1 MEEPDASKAVD
12 KRRTPR
18 RRSALEV
25 SLHGDTSMLD
35 VKTKNDSEKFPLTL
49 LGHTSD
55 LNETG
60 LGLVLP
66 SFSIDEEFCADQS
79 QTLQLEVSLP
89 RASVKMEAAPV
100 HCEPLNKRE
109 PTSGYILGM
118 RITNM
123 DESDRQRFLKFLHAN
138 A

>member
-35 VKTKNDSEKFPLTL
+35 IRTKNDSEKFPLTL

-60 LGLVLP
+60 LGLILP
-66 SFSIDEEFCADQS
+66 SFRIDEEFCADQS
-79 QTLQLEVSLP
+79 RTLQLEVGLP
-89 RASVKMEAAPV
+89 RALVKMEAAPV
-100 HCEPLNKRE
+100 HCEPLNRGE
-109 PTSGYILGM
+109 PTSGCILGM
-118 RITNM
+118 RIINM
-123 DESDRQRFLKFLHAN
+123 DESDRQRFLKFIRAST
-138 A
+138 